1 MIIVM
6 IEPRLPERCATI
18 KVHSRPCIEPHR
30 KRGWELVLWTGN
42 AFDHSTPFR
51 EMLAD
56 IAAVLSKEAP
66 TSIELPGYRAS
77 EDDVEG
83 LLRFGNEKIGIYY
96 EYSLSYLSLTS
107 SNANMLQGIADR
119 LQPLVA
125 LAA

>member
-1 MIIVM
+1 M
-6 IEPRLPERCATI
+6 IETRRPEHCATI

-56 IAAVLSKEAP
+56 ISAVLAREAP
-66 TSIELPGYRAS
+66 SSIELPPYRAS
-77 EDDVEG
+77 EDHVEG
-83 LLRFGNEKIGIYY
+83 VLRFGDEQVGVYY
-96 EYSLSYLSLTS
+96 EHALSYLSLIS
-107 SNANMLQGIADR
+107 SNATTLLRIADR

>member
-1 MIIVM
+1 MIPIM
-6 IEPRLPERCATI
+6 IEPRRPERCATI

-42 AFDHSTPFR
+42 AFDRSTPFR
-51 EMLAD
+51 KMLAD
-56 IAAVLSKEAP
+56 IAAVLAKEAP
-66 TSIELPGYRAS
+66 TSIELPGYLAS

-83 LLRFGNEKIGIYY
+83 VLRFGDERIGIYY
-96 EYSLSYLSLTS
+96 EHSLSYLSLMS
-107 SNANMLQGIADR
+107 SSPNTLQQIADR

>member
-1 MIIVM
+1 MIRVM
-6 IEPRLPERCATI
+6 IEPRRPERCATI
-18 KVHSRPCIEPHR
+18 KVYSRPCIEPHR

-51 EMLAD
+51 KMLTD
-56 IAAVLSKEAP
+56 IAAVLAKEAP
-66 TSIELPGYRAS
+66 TSIELPGYLAS

-83 LLRFGNEKIGIYY
+83 LLRFGDEKIGIYY
-96 EYSLSYLSLTS
+96 EHSLSYLSLMS
-107 SNANMLQGIADR
+107 SNASVLQRIADR